1 LNILSLD
8 RQITILVNNFSGNSI
23 IFDSS
28 FQILANDYFFPV
40 ISALSLFFLWFSGGN
55 ENIRLLNQKLVV
67 AGLFSIIFSNLVVF
81 LFNLIW
87 ERSRPFEIF
96 TDSINLLFNPS
107 TDPSFPSNPVIFCS
121 GIFIVLFKFKKSF
134 GIIGLFLTVIFGISK
149 IYVGVSF
156 ISDVFIAIIL
166 GVILGLLC
174 YKFTFFFSRY
184 FDILFKWIRIF
195 GLA

>member
-1 LNILSLD
+1 
-8 RQITILVNNFSGNSI
+8 VNNFSRNSI

-55 ENIRLLNQKLVV
+55 QNIRLLNQKLVL
-67 AGLFSIIFSNLVVF
+67 AGLLSIIFSNLVVF

-87 ERSRPFEIF
+87 ERSRPYEIY
-96 TDSINLLFNPS
+96 TDSINLLFYPS
-107 TDPSFPSNPVIFCS
+107 TDPSFPSNPVMVCS

-149 IYVGVSF
+149 IYVGVAF

-166 GVILGLLC
+166 GVILGFLC
-174 YKFTFFFSRY
+174 YKFIFFFSRY
-184 FDILFKWIRIF
+184 FDTLFKWIRIF